1 MSGFSGSFPFP
12 GNLTARFATAGDESF
27 LLDLFIEARP
37 WLAWAQGNPD
47 FLRALYEQQY
57 RAMRAGQEM
66 VYPEHIDLVIEKAG
80 DRVGRVVVDLGYR
93 NWRVSE
99 LQVLER
105 ARGKGI
111 GSDVL
116 RGLQAAAT
124 GPMMGITLST
134 PIIGSYGRQVYQ
146 RLGFRTTGYEPPHFH
161 MGWLPPG
168 HPEADALEALSAQV
182 EAQAQAHISRMMAMQ
197 AQAHAQARTA
207 GGVRGGA

>member
-1 MSGFSGSFPFP
+1 MAGFSGSFPFP
-12 GNLTARFATAGDESF
+12 GNLTARFTTPADETF

-37 WLAWAQGNPD
+37 WLAWAQGSPD

-57 RAMRAGQEM
+57 RAMRAGQEAI
-66 VYPEHIDLVIEKAG
+66 YPEHVDLVVEKAG

-105 ARGKGI
+105 ARGKGV

-116 RGLQAAAT
+116 RGLQMAAT

-134 PIIGSYGRQVYQ
+134 PIIGSNGRQVYQ

-168 HPEADALEALSAQV
+168 HPEAEALETLSAQV
-182 EAQAQAHISRMMAMQ
+182 EAQAQAHMTKMMAMQ
-197 AQAHAQARTA
+197 AQARAMGALQ
-207 GGVRGGA
+207 GGN